1 MNMHL
6 SVGDAWEYTG
16 RLRRRAWMRLQRI
29 SVQLLMLVKWN
40 WAVRESVTIQLAQCW
55 FPELAISSA
64 KI

>member
-1 MNMHL
+1 M
-6 SVGDAWEYTG
+6 W
-16 RLRRRAWMRLQRI
+16 LQRI